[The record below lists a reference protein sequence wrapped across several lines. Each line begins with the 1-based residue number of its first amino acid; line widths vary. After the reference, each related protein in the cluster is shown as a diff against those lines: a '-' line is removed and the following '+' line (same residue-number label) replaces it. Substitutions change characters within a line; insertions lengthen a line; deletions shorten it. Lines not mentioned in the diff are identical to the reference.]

1 MQQQTPEQ
9 PYSIV
14 HRLRLAK
21 AYRDLGYP
29 DLAVGDAYKAL
40 LLVDE
45 VAEEGE
51 YHEEAVEAANADYL
65 SEKVAGL
72 DIDAGNNAATEQD
85 DKVIFWAQNDLSRTA
100 YVRGEL
106 DWREFLIAY

>member
-1 MQQQTPEQ
+1 
-9 PYSIV
+9 
-14 HRLRLAK
+14 LAK

-29 DLAVGDAYKAL
+29 DLAIGDAYKAL

-72 DIDAGNNAATEQD
+72 NIDAGDDATTEQD
-85 DKVIFWAQNDLSRTA
+85 EKVISWAQNDLSRTA
-100 YVRGEL
+100 YVRGEF
-106 DWREFLIAY
+106 DWCEILTTY